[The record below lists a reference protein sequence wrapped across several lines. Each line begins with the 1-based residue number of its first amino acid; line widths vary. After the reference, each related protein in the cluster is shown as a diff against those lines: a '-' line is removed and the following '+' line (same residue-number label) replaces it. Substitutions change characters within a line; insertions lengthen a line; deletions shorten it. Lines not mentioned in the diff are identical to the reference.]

1 MDIEWESRAMRQLR
15 RIDMKDQ
22 DNVFDSVDQ
31 LRRWPNCTNVKVLV
45 GQSGRYRLR
54 VGRYRVIFSVADV
67 LVVEEVRKRDER
79 TYKASNHS

>member
-1 MDIEWESRAMRQLR
+1 MDIEWESRALRQLR

-22 DNVFDSVDQ
+22 DTIVDAVDQ
-31 LRRWPNCTNVKVLV
+31 LQEWPNCLNVKALV

-67 LVVEEVRKRDER
+67 VVVEEVKKRDER